1 MAERSLAV
9 DIVTPEKSVF
19 SDKNVA
25 MISLPAAL
33 GRVGILPGHMPLVS
47 TLLPGELHL
56 DEQSGGRKSMT
67 IGSGFLQVKDNQVI
81 VLVEEAKENS
91 AS

>member
-1 MAERSLAV
+1 MADKALSV
-9 DIVTPEKSVF
+9 DIVTPEKLVY

-25 MISLPAAL
+25 LVSLPATL

-47 TLLPGELHL
+47 TLLPGELHI
-56 DEQSGGRKSMT
+56 DEQSGKHSSMM

-81 VLVEEAKENS
+81 VLVEEAKSN
-91 AS
+91 